1 MPLLTVKD
9 VAKILKVNPAMVYRL
24 HNAGMLKLIKIGSLK
39 CRQETPNEFLEK
51 YDGYD
56 VTYPEKVVEL

>member
-9 VAKILKVNPAMVYRL
+9 VAKILKVNHAMVYRL
-24 HNAGMLKLIKIGSLK
+24 HDVGPLKLIKIGSLK
-39 CRQETPNEFLEK
+39 CRQETLNEFLEK

-56 VTYPEKVVEL
+56 VTDPEKAVEL